1 MADDTQLK
9 MEIFSVLSH
18 PIRRKILEL
27 IEKEKE
33 VSYTQLTETFELK
46 SGPLYHHLRKM
57 GQFVYQREDKKY
69 CLTEEGLKAIAMLQ
83 GVDGPSFEDL
93 GTLVKPKII
102 QIGKVSLAPFIKFFS
117 KNPYHV
123 YIEFIIFAAISGYL
137 GATNKILIVGN
148 FVLNFEISLVLA
160 YVSMF
165 ASWIFL
171 AIVSE
176 VLSRLFYKKKENT
189 VALFGVTSLIFLPSF
204 IFILVVWLTGLIMGT
219 TIVVPTIVLLILHG
233 IFQIW
238 SFLVIATALGV
249 LKELSLEKSALIA
262 LIGNYIQI
270 FSVIFIML
278 T

>member
-1 MADDTQLK
+1 MSDDTQLK
-9 MEIFSVLSH
+9 MELFSALSH
-18 PIRRKILEL
+18 PIRRQMLEF
-27 IEKEKE
+27 IAKEKE
-33 VSYTQLTETFELK
+33 VSYTQLTDTFELK
-46 SGPLYHHLRKM
+46 SGPLYHHLRKVS
-57 GQFVYQREDKKY
+57 QFVYQREDKKY
-69 CLTEEGLKAIAMLQ
+69 CLTEEGLKAIAILQ
-83 GVDGPSFEDL
+83 GVDAPSFEELD
-93 GTLVKPKII
+93 TLLKPKII
-102 QIGKVSLAPFIKFFS
+102 QIGKVSLAPFIRFFS
-117 KNPYHV
+117 NNPYHV
-123 YIEFIIFAAISGYL
+123 YIEFIILAVISGYL
-137 GATNKILIVGN
+137 GVTNKIIIVGN

-176 VLSRLFYKKKENT
+176 VLSRVFYKKKENT
-189 VALFGVTSLIFLPSF
+189 IAIFGVTSLIFLPSF

-219 TIVVPTIVLLILHG
+219 TIVVPTIALLILHG

-249 LKELSLEKSALIA
+249 LKDLSLEKSAIIA